1 VRSLKRALTCVL
13 LFCAAGVSLPASQS
27 SDPLDELFRRARP
40 VQAALR
46 TLTASFTETS
56 VSTLLREPVVATGT
70 LVASMPLRVVMEYK
84 RPTPKTVAL
93 DQRWMVIAWP
103 NRTEFE
109 KVDIVETQR
118 RVQKYFVDVSPKQLR
133 DSFAVTL
140 TSERS
145 MGDAYRLDL
154 VPKRKQISEGVAR
167 IQIWIDRETLMMTK
181 MALSFAGGDAKT
193 LELRDVRMNPAIDES
208 AFALLT
214 RAGR

>member
-1 VRSLKRALTCVL
+1 MRTLKRVIACVL
-13 LFCAAGVSLPASQS
+13 LFCAASTSVPASQS
-27 SDPLDELFRRARP
+27 SDPLDDLFRRARP
-40 VQAALR
+40 VQAALK

-70 LVASMPLRVVMEYK
+70 LVAAMPLRVVMEYK
-84 RPTPKTVAL
+84 LPTPKTVAL
-93 DQRWMVIAWP
+93 DQRWMVIAWA
-103 NRTEFE
+103 NRTDFE
-109 KVDIVETQR
+109 KINIAEAQR

-133 DSFAVTL
+133 DSFTVTL

-154 VPKRKQISEGVAR
+154 VPKRKQISEGVTR
-167 IQIWIDRETLMMTK
+167 IQIWVDRGSLMMTK

-193 LELRDVRMNPAIDES
+193 LELRDIKINPAIDES
-208 AFALLT
+208 AFALLS